1 MNREQFIKYCS
12 DFSLLNSKSLDEI
25 RLLIEEFPYF
35 QSAWVLYAKNLHTL
49 KDVRFENKLK
59 TAAVYVPD
67 RKNLAAIIRAE
78 VFKDIPH
85 ISGISALEIT
95 KPIPRS
101 VETQLLSP
109 EIEPIVPETNEL
121 VGFIDN
127 SLPEIEDEKLETEK
141 EIELKVI
148 LCENTESV
156 DAKELPI
163 VVIPE
168 LPKLNTNIKTET
180 IEEEKYDPVLETE
193 NINLAVTNIEEVGE
207 EVLEIIQESVGFI
220 EEKNL
225 SEVTETESET
235 ERLTRIIEKRLRE
248 LGINEKVITDKPK
261 PEKISI
267 VTVEKVEAVEFL
279 DIVENNN
286 QAKETQDIRFD
297 DFEFLDFDFEE
308 EISGRTEELKAEKK
322 EEISSFTKE
331 NAINSELIKPQ
342 KIDLIDKFLAANP
355 RIVPDRQFVSNG
367 TAAMR
372 SVLLDE
378 DELFSE
384 TLARIYI
391 GQEHFE
397 KAILTYEKLCLKYP
411 EKSIYFA
418 GQIEKIKEIIKNKK

>member
-411 EKSIYFA
+411 EKSIYFV